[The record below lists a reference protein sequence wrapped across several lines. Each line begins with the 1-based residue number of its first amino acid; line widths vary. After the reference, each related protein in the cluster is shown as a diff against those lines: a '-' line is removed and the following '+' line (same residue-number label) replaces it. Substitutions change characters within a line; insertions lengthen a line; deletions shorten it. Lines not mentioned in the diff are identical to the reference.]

1 MATPDGLDGVS
12 LMPILKDASASVQ
25 KYAASLYPI
34 NGYMGIAVRT
44 KDYRYVAWYK
54 GWKKPGWCGNRYQEE
69 PKFVELYDYV
79 NDPLETKNMSG
90 HSEYE
95 AIEARMLGLSREHVA
110 YTQGK
115 QFRTHED

>member
-1 MATPDGLDGVS
+1 MVTWVLQFA
-12 LMPILKDASASVQ
+12 
-25 KYAASLYPI
+25 
-34 NGYMGIAVRT
+34 

-54 GWKKPGWCGNRYQEE
+54 GWKKLGWCGNRYQEE

-95 AIEARMLGLSREHVA
+95 AIEARMIGLSREHVA
-110 YTQGK
+110 YTQESNSE
-115 QFRTHED
+115 RTRIDRWSRVGHFYF